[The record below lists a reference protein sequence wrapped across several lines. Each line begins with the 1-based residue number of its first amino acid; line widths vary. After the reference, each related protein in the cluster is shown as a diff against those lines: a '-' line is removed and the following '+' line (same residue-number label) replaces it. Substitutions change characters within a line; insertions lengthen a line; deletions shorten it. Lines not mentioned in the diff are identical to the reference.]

1 MDLSIEQIK
10 HLAKLSK
17 IALSREE
24 EQKYAQQLGSIL
36 SFLDTLTLEEKEG
49 TPTEWEERSIFLQ
62 NKTTI
67 QIHHLSYKI
76 PNILSNKT
84 QSLSKHHSPTNFSFL
99 FS

>member
-49 TPTEWEERSIFLQ
+49 TPTE
-62 NKTTI
+62 
-67 QIHHLSYKI
+67 
-76 PNILSNKT
+76 
-84 QSLSKHHSPTNFSFL
+84 
-99 FS
+99 

>member
-17 IALSREE
+17 IALSPEE

-49 TPTEWEERSIFLQ
+49 ILTEWEREIDLFTEQNDYPDPSSLLQ
-62 NKTTI
+62 NTKHPIQQNAIAIKT
-67 QIHHLSYKI
+67 
-76 PNILSNKT
+76 
-84 QSLSKHHSPTNFSFL
+84 SLTN
-99 FS
+99 

>member
-17 IALSREE
+17 IALSPEE

-49 TPTEWEERSIFLQ
+49 ILTEWEREIDLFSEQNDYPDPSSLLQ
-62 NKTTI
+62 NTKHPIQQNAIAIKT
-67 QIHHLSYKI
+67 
-76 PNILSNKT
+76 
-84 QSLSKHHSPTNFSFL
+84 SLTN
-99 FS
+99 